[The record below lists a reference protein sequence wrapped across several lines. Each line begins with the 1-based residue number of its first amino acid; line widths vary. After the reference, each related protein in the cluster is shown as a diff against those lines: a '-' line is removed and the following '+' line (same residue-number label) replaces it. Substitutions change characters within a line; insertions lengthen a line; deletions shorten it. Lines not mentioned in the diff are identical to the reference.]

1 MEKKN
6 ETAVA
11 KYNFT
16 DEEKIEKGIELTD
29 QMSKKRGFEAVVRL
43 NKSLIKKTES
53 DIAALE
59 AKVSNGFEF
68 REFACDV
75 EFDFENKKRL
85 YRSLDTGEIIKET
98 PLKAEDYQLK
108 MLEDE
113 KVEKTRQ
120 RDELFAKNGVGLTR
134 DGEVMV
140 VVGEAFQA
148 VTQQTQEEMNVAAE
162 RLQDLQKEN
171 FKKWEEEELAKQKKI
186 RSKEEESVSPDP
198 AQ

>member
-29 QMSKKRGFEAVVRL
+29 QMSKKRGFEAVIRL
-43 NKSLIKKTES
+43 NKSLVKKTEA

-68 REFACDV
+68 REYACDV

-85 YRSLDTGEIIKET
+85 YRSLDSGEIIKET

-113 KVEKTRQ
+113 KVEKNRK
-120 RDELFAKNGVGLTR
+120 RDELFAKNGVPITEEGQIIINVNEEDSTAEAEAKRKEL
-134 DGEVMV
+134 GE
-140 VVGEAFQA
+140 
-148 VTQQTQEEMNVAAE
+148 
-162 RLQDLQKEN
+162 KN

-186 RSKEEESVSPDP
+186 RSKEEELVSPDP